1 MDNNR
6 SATLKKKG
14 FNTARLI
21 KQIVAVIYTKTIE
34 QVCDL
39 KNKIVENGSFGG
51 Y

>member
-21 KQIVAVIYTKTIE
+21 KQIVAVIYKTIE